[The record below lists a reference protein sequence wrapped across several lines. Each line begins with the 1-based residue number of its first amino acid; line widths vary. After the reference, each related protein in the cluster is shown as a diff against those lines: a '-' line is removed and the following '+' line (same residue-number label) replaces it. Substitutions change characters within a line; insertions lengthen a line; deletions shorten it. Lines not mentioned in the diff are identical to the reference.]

1 MSKHTPG
8 PIKHELDTEFGLYQ
22 LTSASGELVG
32 KAVGQNEET
41 DEANARL
48 WAAAPEMYDALHVAA
63 GALAALLGTENQAFK
78 IVAAAISKADR
89 K

>member
-8 PIKHELDTEFGLYQ
+8 PWYSVIPTGDTPRNDSWLCI
-22 LTSASGELVG
+22 A
-32 KAVGQNEET
+32 NEESGNIRAT
-41 DEANARL
+41 ESDFRL
-48 WAAAPEMYDALHVAA
+48 ISAAPEMYDALHVAA